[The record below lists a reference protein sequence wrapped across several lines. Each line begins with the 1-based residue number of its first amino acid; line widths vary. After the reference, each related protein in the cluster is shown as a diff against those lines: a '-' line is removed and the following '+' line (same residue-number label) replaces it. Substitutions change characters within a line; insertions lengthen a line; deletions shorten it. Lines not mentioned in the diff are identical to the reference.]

1 MKIGI
6 ILAAMVG
13 VAVAIGIV
21 AWFGFGAVFLALGRI
36 GWPGFIVLCL
46 YNALPF
52 ACLGGAWF
60 VLQKPPPPMTLA
72 RMIAARVVRDASG
85 ELLPFSHLAG
95 LVVGARAAILGGLAP
110 SAAFSTTV
118 VDVTAELIAQL
129 GFTVGGVAL
138 LVMRLGSHANHN
150 DLVQAAGLG
159 LGLST
164 LGAAGFIAVQRRGGP
179 LVQAMI
185 SRFAPEAADQAA
197 EVGRAI
203 NAIYQQPWRILAG
216 VALHLC
222 AWVASGVGVWLA
234 LSVAGISV
242 SLTGILALEALVGA
256 VRSVAFMAP
265 MGVGVQE
272 ATYALIGPLF
282 GLGPDLALAI
292 SLIKRARDIVIGVP
306 ALIVW
311 QGLEGRKLIADRG
324 SARD

>member
-1 MKIGI
+1 MKISI
-6 ILAAMVG
+6 IIAAMVG
-13 VAVAIGIV
+13 LAIAIGVV
-21 AWFGFGAVFLALGRI
+21 AWFGFGAVFQALGKI
-36 GWPGFIVLCL
+36 GWPGFVVLCF

-52 ACLGGAWF
+52 AFLGGAWF
-60 VLQKPPPPMTLA
+60 VLQEVKPPMTLG
-72 RMIAARVVRDASG
+72 RMVAARVVRDASG

-95 LVVGARAAILGGLAP
+95 LVVGARAGILGGLTP
-110 SAAFSTTV
+110 TAAFSTTV

-129 GFTVGGVAL
+129 GFTAGGVTL
-138 LVMRLGSHANHN
+138 LVMRLGAHSNHN
-150 DLVQAAGLG
+150 DLLQAAGLG
-159 LGLST
+159 LGLSA

-185 SRFAPEAADQAA
+185 GRFAPEAADQAA

-203 NAIYQQPWRILAG
+203 NLIYQNPLRILAG

-222 AWVASGVGVWLA
+222 AWVASGLGVWLA
-234 LSVAGISV
+234 LTVAGIPV
-242 SLTGILALEALVGA
+242 SLTGILALESLVGA

-272 ATYALIGPLF
+272 ATYALVGPLF

-306 ALIVW
+306 ALILW
-311 QGLEGRKLIADRG
+311 QGLEGRKLISGRG
-324 SARD
+324 SGR